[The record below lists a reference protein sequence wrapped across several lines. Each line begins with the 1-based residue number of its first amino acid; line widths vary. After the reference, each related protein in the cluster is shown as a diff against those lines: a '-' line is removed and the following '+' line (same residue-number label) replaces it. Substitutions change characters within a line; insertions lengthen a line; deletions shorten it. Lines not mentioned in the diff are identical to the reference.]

1 MTWLMWLLVFVLVI
15 AAIVAK
21 IKRSARIVIFRNEDG
36 RFRADKFGND
46 ENDQRQVHGL
56 RSSNVEQMLACAR
69 CGVYV
74 PASEAV
80 FRTGK
85 VYCCE
90 EHSVQP

>member
-1 MTWLMWLLVFVLVI
+1 MWLLVFVLVI
-15 AAIVAK
+15 AAVVAR
-21 IKRSARIVIFRNEDG
+21 IKRSARIVIIRNEDG
-36 RFRADKFGND
+36 QFRADPAAD
-46 ENDQRQVHGL
+46 ETASRQVHGL
-56 RSSNVEQMLACAR
+56 RNSNVEQMLACAR

-90 EHSVQP
+90 EHSTLS